1 MTATKDRM
9 ATSQR
14 FDVSPYDHAIPRQGW
29 IRTIRNALG
38 MTADD
43 LALRLGVSGTAVRLL
58 EKSEANSTIQLD
70 SLQRIANALDC
81 DVVISLQPR
90 LPLSEMVQRQARMR
104 AHEIAQ
110 RVSVTMAL
118 EDQAVGSEFM
128 HSKIESI
135 YEELINSRGLWHEVV
150 ESETDLL

>member
-1 MTATKDRM
+1 METRDRM
-9 ATSQR
+9 ATSQS
-14 FDVSPYDHAIPRQGW
+14 FDAIPQDHATPQQGW

-58 EKSEANSTIQLD
+58 EKSEVNATIQID
-70 SLQRIANALDC
+70 SLQRVANALDC
-81 DVVISLQPR
+81 DVVVSLQPR
-90 LPLSEMVQRQARMR
+90 LPLGEMVQRQARVR
-104 AHEIAQ
+104 AHKIAQ

-118 EDQAVGSEFM
+118 EDQAVGSDFM

-135 YEELINSRGLWHEVV
+135 YEELLNSRGLWHEVV
-150 ESETDLL
+150 EAGPDLL